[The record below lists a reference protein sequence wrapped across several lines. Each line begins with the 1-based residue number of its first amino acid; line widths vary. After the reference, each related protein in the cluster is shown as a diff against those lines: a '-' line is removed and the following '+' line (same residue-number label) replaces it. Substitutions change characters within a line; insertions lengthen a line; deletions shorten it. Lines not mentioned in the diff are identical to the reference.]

1 LKAPGICFTI
11 LTAATMLLASSCSR
25 EVRPAASE
33 PVGTGRGSAGVTLK
47 TPDLTLTLPGVS
59 VSSSEKKRLEQFMEA
74 GIEQPLDSERVTPAT
89 IIETARRY
97 LGVPHCMGGTTS
109 KCIDCSGLIFRVF
122 ATHGIVLPHS
132 SEEQARY
139 GKIVAEK
146 EMLMPGDLVFF
157 IRTYNTSRL
166 ITHSGIYIG
175 DGRFIHTSSSKGV
188 IITAL
193 DDPWWSERYLYATR
207 IFD

>member
-1 LKAPGICFTI
+1 LRKPGIYFTV
-11 LTAATMLLASSCSR
+11 LTVATLLLVTSCSR
-25 EVRPAASE
+25 QASPAKTDDA
-33 PVGTGRGSAGVTLK
+33 GAGRGSAGVTLK
-47 TPDLTLTLPGVS
+47 TPGLTLILPELS
-59 VSSSEKKRLEQFMEA
+59 INTSEKKRLEQFIVE
-74 GIEQPLDSERVTPAT
+74 GIEQPLDSERVTAAT

-109 KCIDCSGLIFRVF
+109 KCMDCSGLIFRVF
-122 ATHGIVLPHS
+122 AAHGIELPHS

-139 GKIVAEK
+139 GMIIAERENLQK
-146 EMLMPGDLVFF
+146 GDLLFF

-166 ITHSGIYIG
+166 ITHSGIYVG

-193 DDPWWSERYLYATR
+193 DDPWWSGRYLYATR
-207 IFD
+207 ILE

>member
-1 LKAPGICFTI
+1 
-11 LTAATMLLASSCSR
+11 MLLATSCSR

-33 PVGTGRGSAGVTLK
+33 AGGTGRGSAGVTLK
-47 TPDLTLTLPGVS
+47 TPGLTLTLPGVL

-109 KCIDCSGLIFRVF
+109 KCMDCSGLIFRVF
-122 ATHGIVLPHS
+122 VTHGIELPHS
-132 SEEQARY
+132 AEEQARY

-166 ITHSGIYIG
+166 ITHSGIYVG